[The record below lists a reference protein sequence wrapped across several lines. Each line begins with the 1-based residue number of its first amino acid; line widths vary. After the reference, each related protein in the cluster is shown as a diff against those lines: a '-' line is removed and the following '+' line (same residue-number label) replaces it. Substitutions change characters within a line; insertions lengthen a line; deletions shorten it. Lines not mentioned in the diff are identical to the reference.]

1 MGEEGGSESPEDPS
15 ISLVPTV
22 CPVPPSPHLPPS
34 ALTATQGGGRE
45 MGTLPPYDIG
55 KRIVRGEVGTLTQDQ
70 SHHARDIGCKGE
82 VPRGAGREMGTCT

>member
-1 MGEEGGSESPEDPS
+1 
-15 ISLVPTV
+15 
-22 CPVPPSPHLPPS
+22 
-34 ALTATQGGGRE
+34 